1 MYIHT
6 YVYIHTYMHT
16 HTYIHRHTYTHPCTH
31 IHTYKDCDW
40 LAASG
45 HKMCGPTGIG
55 FLYGKLAV
63 LTSMPPWKGGGEMID
78 EVPKL

>member
-1 MYIHT
+1 MYVIL
-6 YVYIHTYMHT
+6 
-16 HTYIHRHTYTHPCTH
+16 HTYI
-31 IHTYKDCDW
+31 DCDW

-55 FLYGKLAV
+55 FLYGKLSV